1 MKHLIGLA
9 VASAFVVNVN
19 AQSSADGYKL
29 VQYGKYQSAVEAMK
43 KIADNNPEAAY
54 VLGLAEL
61 KLENYAGARAA
72 FSKHPA
78 DYRSQAGQAL
88 LLLKDNKI
96 AEGEKI
102 LDAIVDKAKKKEW
115 EKYRVAADAINYS
128 NAGNI
133 SKAIEWYKKA
143 VEINPEDADTYIA
156 LGDAYQYRMQ
166 NVAGDA
172 MDAYQKA
179 EKLPGN
185 KSFTFSKIASLWL
198 RSRTYDLAL
207 DNFTKAKDADV
218 NNPLPYKSLASAYQ
232 RAGQY
237 KFALENVEKYYAL
250 SDKANN
256 DKIDYANILILSKE
270 YGKAESILNEL
281 FSANVNEPTLH
292 RAMAYSQY
300 ETKKFDL
307 AKKSMDTYFADLTD
321 KSKLT
326 ADDYLYSGKINAA
339 LSQSD
344 TANAA
349 SYFVN
354 AQADFDKALV
364 LVDAKDKKATYNEI
378 GDIFKDAGAFKQAGE
393 WYGKVISEVK
403 AANAKPSNY
412 EYFNYGL
419 YSYYGS
425 DYETALAIF
434 TEMREAY
441 PDQGTAIYWQ
451 ARSAEVLDPKGDK
464 GGAEKFYLDWLSFT
478 AEGYE
483 HKDND
488 KIRAYQYLS
497 YYYYNIKKDADA
509 KTYIA
514 KILEL
519 DATNKYAN
527 SMNDYYKKIQK

>member
-29 VQYGKYQSAVEAMK
+29 LQYGKYQSAVEAMK
-43 KIADNNPEAAY
+43 KIADNNAEAAY

-61 KLENYAGARAA
+61 KLENFSGARAA

-78 DYRSQAGQAL
+78 DFRSQAGQAL

-102 LDAIVDKAKKKEW
+102 LDGIVDKAKKKEW
-115 EKYRVAADAINYS
+115 EKYKVAADAINYS
-128 NAGNI
+128 NVGNI

-143 VEINPEDADTYIA
+143 IEINPEDADTYIS

-179 EKLPGN
+179 EKLQGN
-185 KSFTFSKIASLWL
+185 KSFAYSKIASLWL
-198 RSRTYDLAL
+198 RSRTYELAL
-207 DNFTKAKDADV
+207 ENFTKAKDADA

-250 SDKANN
+250 SDKSNN

-270 YGKAESILNEL
+270 YEKAEGILNEL
-281 FSANVNEPTLH
+281 FAAKVNEPTLY
-292 RAMAYSQY
+292 RALAYSQY
-300 ETKKFDL
+300 ETKKYDE
-307 AKKSMDTYFADLTD
+307 AKKSMDTYFANSKDV
-321 KSKLT
+321 SKLT

-349 SYFVN
+349 NYFAS
-354 AQADFDKALV
+354 AQADFDKAL
-364 LVDAKDKKATYNEI
+364 LLIEAKDKKTTFGEI
-378 GDIFKDAGAFKQAGE
+378 ADIFKDAGAFKQAGE
-393 WYGKVISEVK
+393 WYGKVVNDIK
-403 AANAKPSNY
+403 ASNGKPSEY
-412 EYFNYGL
+412 DYFNYGL
-419 YSYYGS
+419 YSYYGG
-425 DYETALAIF
+425 DYEKALEVF
-434 TEMREAY
+434 TEMRTNY
-441 PDQGTAIYWQ
+441 PEQGTAIYWQ

-464 GGAEKFYLDWLSFT
+464 GNAEKSYLDWIAFS

-483 HKDND
+483 HKPND
-488 KIRAYQYLS
+488 LVRAYQYLS
-497 YYYYNIKKDADA
+497 YYYYNIKKDAEA

-514 KILEL
+514 KILEI